1 MMAYIKSLIQ
11 IDIIPIHK
19 IIAGPLNVISI
30 PSTSYR
36 SNRKVKI
43 PDNRAVHKLYCH
55 MSKISL
61 EDEYNQYLCLP
72 ESEDD

>member
-55 MSKISL
+55 VSKISL